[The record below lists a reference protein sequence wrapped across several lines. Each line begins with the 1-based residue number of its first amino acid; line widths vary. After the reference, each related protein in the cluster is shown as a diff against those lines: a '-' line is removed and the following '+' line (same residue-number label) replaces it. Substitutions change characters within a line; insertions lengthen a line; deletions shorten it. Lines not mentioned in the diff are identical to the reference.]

1 MENNNSTLK
10 DKNIF
15 SRYRE
20 PCYIAAGGQ
29 GSVISAID
37 IISKQKVA
45 IKKLE
50 QPFDHV
56 ISAKRAYRE
65 FVLLKQINHKNIVK
79 MLNAFTSHDNVKDF
93 TDVYFVMEFM
103 EGDLSQLRNV
113 SLAQRQISYLMYQ
126 MFCGVH
132 HLHKSGIIH
141 RDLKP
146 SNIGVTSRC
155 ELKLLDFGLAC
166 VKDSPM
172 MTEYVVTR
180 FYRAPEVIIGEKY
193 GSKIDVWSMGCI
205 FAELFLK
212 TFLFPGEN
220 HIHQWTK
227 IIQVV
232 GSPDLSFYENLPKTS
247 KSFLLS
253 LPKYPPQ
260 AWEEILPDPI
270 FPKQS
275 ESRPILTAE
284 NARDLIS
291 KMLVIDPNNR
301 LSVEE
306 ALEHS
311 YVNLWKETSE
321 TEDVASVVST
331 LNLDDYSIDKIKDL
345 LFTEINECF
354 TSSLADDS
362 QTNSKET

>member
-1 MENNNSTLK
+1 
-10 DKNIF
+10 
-15 SRYRE
+15 
-20 PCYIAAGGQ
+20 
-29 GSVISAID
+29 
-37 IISKQKVA
+37 
-45 IKKLE
+45 
-50 QPFDHV
+50 
-56 ISAKRAYRE
+56 
-65 FVLLKQINHKNIVK
+65 
-79 MLNAFTSHDNVKDF
+79 MLDAFTSHDNVSDF

-113 SLAQRQISYLMYQ
+113 SLAQQQISYLMYQ

-193 GSKIDVWSMGCI
+193 GPKIDVWSMGCI

-227 IIQVV
+227 IIQIV

-253 LPKYPPQ
+253 LPKYSPQ
-260 AWEEILPDPI
+260 SWETILHDLL
-270 FPKQS
+270 FPAPS
-275 ESRPILTAE
+275 ESKPVLTAI
-284 NARDLIS
+284 NARELIS

-301 LSVEE
+301 ITVEE
-306 ALEHS
+306 ALEHP

-321 TEDVASVVST
+321 TEDIASVVTT
-331 LNLDDYSIDKIKDL
+331 LNLDDYSIDKIKNL
-345 LFTEINECF
+345 LFNEINECF
-354 TSSLADDS
+354 TPELPESS
-362 QTNSKET
+362 QTNNQKE